1 MSQFNFR
8 VRSPRPFSVH
18 SNEDDNVAA
27 SPIAAM
33 AFGSWPSNEQRL
45 YCEALGDA
53 GHRIAAAG
61 FMDLNA
67 TAVERVREWARR
79 NQEKGDERTTAL
91 FPSLIPNEGGLN
103 RNPQNIKGIMG
114 PLERE
119 CQAMASQM
127 AAALKG
133 CSPDVL
139 LYLLGVGGHAL
150 VPMVMRPHLTG
161 SLGNGPRPLV
171 VTLLPDDPTH
181 TRWLLGPEGVLAGWQ
196 EHFGGEVAVFADNR
210 VGNSWP
216 GGLQAYDRTVAATLA
231 APELAHHANQANG
244 TTGDLIAM
252 FYPTR
257 GSGGFIGLSATESQ
271 LPLSE
276 VKSGWKLQGTPPFIT
291 RRRVYQIRK
300 GRGLVLQQEISA
312 AVWASFDP
320 AAQIAE
326 HQAPSESAPQR
337 ATVILPVENS
347 QLPDIERDVREFLRA
362 QGLFVRY
369 PGLSLAFGCGLTESP
384 SVFVARCYPLERVA
398 SLDRRI
404 EVANQRAGEDRRAG
418 GFAALGSQ
426 EEALSTRQPRSV
438 PVPAPAPTPNGVA
451 APH

>member
-1 MSQFNFR
+1 M
-8 VRSPRPFSVH
+8 P
-18 SNEDDNVAA
+18 D
-27 SPIAAM
+27 
-33 AFGSWPSNEQRL
+33 WPN
-45 YCEALGDA
+45 
-53 GHRIAAAG
+53 
-61 FMDLNA
+61 
-67 TAVERVREWARR
+67 TRR
-79 NQEKGDERTTAL
+79 NREKGDERTTAL
-91 FPSLIPNEGGLN
+91 FPSLIPNEGDLN

-161 SLGNGPRPLV
+161 CLGNGPRPLV

-181 TRWLLGPEGVLAGWQ
+181 TRWLLGPEGVLSGWQ

-210 VGNSWP
+210 VGNFWP
-216 GGLQAYDRTVAATLA
+216 GGLQAYDRTVAAALA

-271 LPLSE
+271 LPVSE

-369 PGLSLAFGCGLTESP
+369 PGLSLAFGCGLTDSP
-384 SVFVARCYPLERVA
+384 SVFVSRWYPLERVA

-404 EVANQRAGEDRRAG
+404 EVANQRAGADRRAG
-418 GFAALGSQ
+418 GFAILGR
-426 EEALSTRQPRSV
+426 EEATRPTQPTQQPPTV
-438 PVPAPAPTPNGVA
+438 PVPAPAPISSNGVGA
-451 APH
+451 SHY